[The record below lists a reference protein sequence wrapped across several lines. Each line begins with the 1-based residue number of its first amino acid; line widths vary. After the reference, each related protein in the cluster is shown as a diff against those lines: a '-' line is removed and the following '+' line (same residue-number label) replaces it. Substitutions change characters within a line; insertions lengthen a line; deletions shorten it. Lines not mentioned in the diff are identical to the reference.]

1 MLFALYICSNLL
13 LSSKTTVWSTL
24 ACKFFFSYLEKSRW
38 FDHRR
43 IRNNVQIN
51 GKSGGSGMSTKLDF
65 SMDLLLFRWY
75 LVSISDLSY
84 WLFSQSNFF
93 NYENGFWCLALEKRR
108 RAKFKSGLWYK
119 VFRTLS
125 THEKSRSYKVRWGLT
140 LTWKWKIDW

>member
-13 LSSKTTVWSTL
+13 LSSKTTVSNTL
-24 ACKFFFSYLEKSRW
+24 ACRFFFCYLEKSRRLNHW
-38 FDHRR
+38 R
-43 IRNNVQIN
+43 IRNNVQVN
-51 GKSGGSGMSTKLDF
+51 GQRRGRGMSIELDF

-108 RAKFKSGLWYK
+108 RAQFKSWLWYK
-119 VFRTLS
+119 VFRTVS
-125 THEKSRSYKVRWGLT
+125 THEKSGSHKVRWGLT
-140 LTWKWKIDW
+140 LAWKIDW